1 MYFTKEFNLDQ
12 PIKSST
18 INDILKDSSQYF
30 NLDENKNKKRIRN
43 AMLPELEECLYIW
56 LCSKTALNIVF
67 INFRNFFK

>member
-43 AMLPELEECLYIW
+43 AMLPELEE
-56 LCSKTALNIVF
+56 
-67 INFRNFFK
+67 